1 MPSKITKQI
10 LGKVVA
16 EVLEE
21 ASFIFTEPAEEI
33 EPFKE
38 NVILAIMGFKG
49 PENGKLV
56 LAMGYSYANE
66 MAANLLGVELDDPD
80 LEKKATGAVAEML
93 NMIIG
98 VLMARVFG
106 TEVIV
111 NFTVPNVKT
120 IEGADYEKIRE
131 SATVAFSLLTEEM
144 SKIEAAAF
152 VE

>member
-1 MPSKITKQI
+1 MPSKISREI

-33 EPFKE
+33 EPFDGG
-38 NVILAIMGFKG
+38 VIVALMGFDG
-49 PENGKLV
+49 PEKGKLV
-56 LAMGYSYANE
+56 LAMGYDYAVE
-66 MAANLLGVELDDPD
+66 MAANLLGVEPDDPE

-106 TEVIV
+106 PEAVV
-111 NFTVPNVKT
+111 NFTVPSVKT
-120 IEGADYEKIRE
+120 IDGPDYEKIRE
-131 SATVAFSLLTEEM
+131 SATVAFSLLTEDM